1 MKLPRFRIAW
11 MMAFVAL
18 VAINLWAIRA
28 LSNLQFRAYFVGP
41 LLRSQ
46 VIGILILGG
55 LPMAHVLASGL
66 LLGRR
71 RGSHPF
77 LLGFEAF
84 GATALALYIAGVSLF
99 TEELVRPFLR
109 MVLKQLLEPIRY
121 RPYLNILGFPYLIMI
136 ATLILPQL
144 AFALIGGFLSRQL
157 KPTTRPN

>member
-1 MKLPRFRIAW
+1 M
-11 MMAFVAL
+11 
-18 VAINLWAIRA
+18 
-28 LSNLQFRAYFVGP
+28 
-41 LLRSQ
+41 
-46 VIGILILGG
+46 GG
-55 LPMAHVLASGL
+55 LPMAHVLAVGL

-109 MVLKQLLEPIRY
+109 LVLKHLLEPIRF

-144 AFALIGGFLSRQL
+144 AFALIGGLLSRRLSRAKQ
-157 KPTTRPN
+157 PD